1 MKTVRLIQTSVFFT
15 VFLFFATL
23 FLGSTLQG
31 QEGGSGSLLEY
42 YNTAD
47 KETLSKETNEMA
59 ENLKSVFSS
68 KEIEATEAELDFSRY
83 ITNFK
88 NLIRYM
94 SKLAGYA
101 DYEENIKFG
110 RDREIY
116 KVLPEEDNL
125 EEDRK
130 LVIDEKYDR
139 LEMITK
145 EEILTYQD
153 TVESSF
159 DACEIYTDTLFW
171 GDKLFQNPKFK
182 ETMDDYFRDEMFQTY
197 EKEEKPIL
205 EKSHPEYVNRIS
217 RLVSL
222 WKEPPPKPNSPIIDP
237 DIVEKL

>member
-15 VFLFFATL
+15 VFLFFTTL
-23 FLGSTLQG
+23 FCGSTLQG
-31 QEGGSGSLLEY
+31 QEKGSGSLLEY

-47 KETLSKETNEMA
+47 KETLSKETNEMT

-68 KEIEATEAELDFSRY
+68 KEIKATEAELEFSSY

-94 SKLAGYA
+94 SKLTGYA
-101 DYEENIKFG
+101 DYEKNIKFG

-116 KVLPEEDNL
+116 QVLPEEGKL
-125 EEDRK
+125 EENRK

-139 LEMITK
+139 LETITK

-153 TVESSF
+153 TIESSF
-159 DACEIYTDTLFW
+159 DACEIYTNTLFW

-197 EKEEKPIL
+197 KKEERPIL
-205 EKSHPEYVNRIS
+205 EKSHPEYVNRID

-222 WKEPPPKPNSPIIDP
+222 WKEPPLKPHSPIIDP